1 VDRGPF
7 RIVLHMRQHTLIGVL
22 VATVSLAV
30 LGAQTPVPR
39 TAPDAAMQAYWN
51 ASGEG
56 TRGDAGRA
64 IAASGAAFDDVL
76 GRLKKGRT
84 YGTQKTG
91 RVELPSRVGGTA
103 LDNVLDVPA
112 SYDPARAWPLR
123 VSLHGGVGRQPP
135 GQGEPPARP
144 LNNRIVSDGELV
156 LQPRAWFDSAW
167 WTPDQLENLTRLIDR
182 VKHDYNVDESRVYVT
197 GISDGGTGVYYL
209 AMRYA
214 TPWAACMPLNGHP
227 SVIANPDTG
236 ADGQLYS
243 GNLVNCPLRIVNGGR
258 DPLYPAASVAPIIEM
273 FKRTGATLQFQVYPD
288 AGHDVSWWPQ
298 ERARFEAFLAEHR
311 RVPHPEKISWET
323 ERTDRYNRFRW
334 LVIDRLGKR
343 SSDVVLDDVNTFSPT
358 PIMERPLFDR
368 EKPSGRVDV
377 VRRGNAFDVR
387 SRGVQAFTLLISPD
401 VVDMSKPV
409 HVTVNGKS
417 VQDAIVNR
425 DVATLMK
432 WAARDQDRTMVYGAE
447 IHISVP

>member
-1 VDRGPF
+1 
-7 RIVLHMRQHTLIGVL
+7 
-22 VATVSLAV
+22 
-30 LGAQTPVPR
+30 
-39 TAPDAAMQAYWN
+39 
-51 ASGEG
+51 
-56 TRGDAGRA
+56 
-64 IAASGAAFDDVL
+64 
-76 GRLKKGRT
+76 
-84 YGTQKTG
+84 
-91 RVELPSRVGGTA
+91 VGSTA

-112 SYDPARAWPLR
+112 NYDPAKAWPLR

-135 GQGEPPARP
+135 GPADPPARP

-167 WTPDQLENLTRLIDR
+167 WTPDQLENLTRLIER
-182 VKHDYNVDESRVYVT
+182 VKRDYNVDESRVYVT

-236 ADGQLYS
+236 ADGQLYP
-243 GNLVNCPLRIVNGGR
+243 GNLFNCPLRIVNGGR
-258 DPLYPAASVAPIIEM
+258 DPLYPAGSVAPIIEM
-273 FKRTGATLQFQVYPD
+273 FKRTGAALQFQVYPD

-298 ERARFEAFLAEHR
+298 ERARFEAFLAEHH
-311 RVPHPEKISWET
+311 RVAHPGKISWET

-343 SSDVVLDDVNTFSPT
+343 GSDVALADVNTFSPT
-358 PIMERPLFDR
+358 PTMERQLFDR

-377 VRRGNAFDVR
+377 VRSGNAFDVR

-401 VVDMSKPV
+401 VVDMSQQV
-409 HVTVNGKS
+409 RITVNGRS
-417 VQDAIVNR
+417 VQDAIVKK
-425 DVATLMK
+425 DVATLTK
-432 WAARDQDRTMVYGAE
+432 WAARDLDRTMLYGAE
-447 IHISVP
+447 IHVTVP